1 MPGRKRRVFFSLS
14 RRFMTTTRRL
24 WQFPWGY
31 PESVLFVEG
40 IALVGFLLQFAV
52 GQFDFTLLRSP
63 ANFVAL
69 AILAALIFLGVHFQN
84 ACVARWVAGIPLAV
98 TLTTALLLLG
108 LCMEFTPQLT
118 RLPPQ
123 ADDLGSR
130 LGLRMMTS
138 SWPFVLLYGLLL
150 VTLGIATA
158 KRILRFSRRDSA
170 FLCNHLGLWILLA
183 SSGLGAADMLRAVM
197 EVREGETEWR
207 ARDGRSGEMLELPIA
222 ITLRDFVLEE
232 YPPKLAVVDR
242 KSSQPQP
249 EGRPDFYQI
258 DPRHPEGR
266 LDGWAITLA
275 RYLHEAVRIN
285 EEFRPSPMPES
296 TPAAAVTARNPS
308 TGETRTGWV
317 SNGGKVPFFAAA
329 VILDEDHALVMTEP
343 EPRRFA
349 SDITVIPKGGAA
361 VDAILEVNKPVT
373 LGDWMI
379 YQYGYDTAA
388 GKMSS
393 HSQMELVYDPWLLPA
408 RVGMGLMMAGA
419 LLLVWNGAGRK
430 FRELD

>member
-1 MPGRKRRVFFSLS
+1 
-14 RRFMTTTRRL
+14 MTTTRKL

-31 PESVLFVEG
+31 PESALFVEG
-40 IALVGFLLQFAV
+40 IALAGFLLQFVA
-52 GQFDFTLLRSP
+52 GQFDFTLLRAP

-69 AILAALIFLGVHFQN
+69 AILAVLIFLGVRFQDSPI
-84 ACVARWVAGIPLAV
+84 ARWIAGVPLAV

-108 LCMEFTPQLT
+108 LCMEFTPQLAQ
-118 RLPPQ
+118 LPPQ
-123 ADDLGSR
+123 ADDLASR

-138 SWPFVLLYGLLL
+138 AWPFVLLYGLLL

-158 KRILRFSRRDSA
+158 KRLRRFSRRDLA
-170 FLCNHLGLWILLA
+170 FFCNHLGLWILLA
-183 SSGLGAADMLRAVM
+183 ASGLGAADMLRAVM

-207 ARDGRSGEMLELPIA
+207 ARDGKSEEMLNLPIA
-222 ITLRDFVLEE
+222 IMLRDFVMEE
-232 YPPKLAVVDR
+232 YPPKLTVVDR
-242 KSSQPQP
+242 KSSQPLP

-266 LDGWAITLA
+266 LDGWDITLD

-296 TPAAAVTARNPS
+296 TPAAAVTARKPAS
-308 TGETRTGWV
+308 GETRTGWV
-317 SNGGKVPFFAAA
+317 SSGGKVPFFARA
-329 VILDEDHALVMTEP
+329 VVLDEDHALVMTEP

-349 SDITVIPKGGAA
+349 SDITIIPRDGTPIDA
-361 VDAILEVNKPVT
+361 VLEVNKPVAV
-373 LGDWMI
+373 GDWMI

-393 HSQMELVYDPWLLPA
+393 FSQIELVYDPWLLPA
-408 RVGMGLMMAGA
+408 KVGMGLMAAGA
-419 LLLVWNGAGRK
+419 VLLVWNGAGRK
-430 FRELD
+430 RKNR